1 MSSRFA
7 LVAGV
12 LFAAVTALPLA
23 AQQTARSA
31 PRDSGSML
39 RDTSGT
45 KKTAAPSTASDSAL
59 VELGRAIAALAVSV
73 QTVVAETAKNPEVRR
88 AAVQTAGTAV
98 TLAQKTLEEN
108 SGEIER
114 LLAEASRRLAETAE
128 DLKAQSKGSTKH

>member
-12 LFAAVTALPLA
+12 LLAGLTALPLS
-23 AQQTARSA
+23 AQQSKGSA
-31 PRDSGSML
+31 MRDTNGAL
-39 RDTSGT
+39 RDTSGV
-45 KKTAAPSTASDSAL
+45 KKPAASAASDSAL

-73 QTVVAETAKNPEVRR
+73 QTVVSETAKNPEVRR

-114 LLAEASRRLAETAE
+114 LLAEAARRLAETAE
-128 DLKAQSKGSTKH
+128 DLKAQSTAPSKN